1 MELLR
6 TPDDRFADLPDFP
19 FEPHYVETS
28 DGVRVHYLDE
38 GPADA
43 PPVLLMH
50 GEPTWAYLYR
60 KVVPTLVAAGHR
72 CIVPDLVGFGRSDKP
87 SQQGDRSEEH
97 TSELQSLMRIS
108 YAVFCLKKNKNRIIL

>member
-28 DGVRVHYLDE
+28 DGVRVHYLEE

-50 GEPTWAYLYR
+50 GEPTWAYLSR
-60 KVVPTLVAAGHR
+60 QVVPTLVAAGHR
-72 CIVPDLVGFGRSDKP
+72 GIVTAPVGFGRSDKQSP
-87 SQQGDRSEEH
+87 PGDSPNQPAAHWIGEV
-97 TSELQSLMRIS
+97 L
-108 YAVFCLKKNKNRIIL
+108 YADIGSAAGREIVGQ